1 MKKTSLILL
10 CLSALSLTACG
21 TTSSVSSS
29 SDNTSETSSLD
40 TSTSTEGTK
49 EETNQALENAL
60 EALKIG
66 FQAKV
71 SYKVSQYNSATDRVV
86 TNFAKEVIL
95 KNDNAGKVYGER
107 ALSFRAD
114 GALKNSSDPFQY
126 FYDDDKGHFYQETL
140 TYDNQIIAD
149 YRKTGDSYFDSLFSN
164 PFELL
169 DSNNFYYVEANKR
182 FFLSEGAS
190 RTIAS
195 WFGTDMANYTNR
207 NLNDNA
213 YFTLEGDKFASFTME
228 FDTKKSATGLDE
240 ILAFNIDFVQ
250 TGEEVNYTH
259 TSPLQDDGEDRTEL
273 VNAFAALKDKSYTM
287 EYVLTPDE
295 MRLTNPI
302 HEIYY
307 FDGTNIFIDKIAEN
321 SIKGLTTDDEL
332 LLASQDGNMTS
343 YTYGNNLAFNQVDSP
358 LSGFK
363 AVDYLPKLDSI
374 SPLFFKKSQ
383 DKYVVDQRNVL
394 SVYNELQ
401 PLLANADYL
410 TKANLVKDGVVQKD
424 SRDIYFS
431 LPSLLSNSAEISIVD
446 NLPQIKLT
454 YINDS
459 MGFGGEETITIKFK
473 NVGSTSLPKEVQN
486 KIGE

>member
-1 MKKTSLILL
+1 
-10 CLSALSLTACG
+10 
-21 TTSSVSSS
+21 
-29 SDNTSETSSLD
+29 
-40 TSTSTEGTK
+40 
-49 EETNQALENAL
+49 
-60 EALKIG
+60 
-66 FQAKV
+66 
-71 SYKVSQYNSATDRVV
+71 
-86 TNFAKEVIL
+86 
-95 KNDNAGKVYGER
+95 
-107 ALSFRAD
+107 
-114 GALKNSSDPFQY
+114 
-126 FYDDDKGHFYQETL
+126 
-140 TYDNQIIAD
+140 
-149 YRKTGDSYFDSLFSN
+149 
-164 PFELL
+164 
-169 DSNNFYYVEANKR
+169 
-182 FFLSEGAS
+182 
-190 RTIAS
+190 
-195 WFGTDMANYTNR
+195 
-207 NLNDNA
+207 
-213 YFTLEGDKFASFTME
+213 
-228 FDTKKSATGLDE
+228 
-240 ILAFNIDFVQ
+240 
-250 TGEEVNYTH
+250 
-259 TSPLQDDGEDRTEL
+259 
-273 VNAFAALKDKSYTM
+273 M

-295 MRLTNPI
+295 MRLANPI
-302 HEIYY
+302 HQIYY

-321 SIKGLTTDDEL
+321 SVKGLTTDDEV

-431 LPSLLSNSAEISIVD
+431 LQSLLSNSAEISIVD

-473 NVGSTSLPKEVQN
+473 NVGSTSLPEEVQN